1 MRVVI
6 YKQQDH
12 KDLEALIN
20 NTKLS
25 SDETIVDVD
34 IQPIVEYVYET
45 SDFRIG
51 NSFTEFKKTSFL
63 AIVYIEEE
71 GI

>member
-20 NTKLS
+20 CTDLK
-25 SDETIVDVD
+25 EGEMIVDVD
-34 IQPIVEYVYET
+34 IQPMTDYVY
-45 SDFRIG
+45 ING
-51 NSFTEFKKTSFL
+51 NEMKRTLFL
-63 AIVYIEEE
+63 ATVYIEEE
-71 GI
+71 SI